1 MIRSLPLAVLTQ
13 TPKCWAIF
21 ISSAPRTISIYAFL
35 GKARRCELKRI
46 CFLMTS
52 FVLFCR
58 FLPVRAK
65 VVWLLAGPDPICSHE
80 TTVQPAVKEAHTML
94 QNLCPGKVSKL
105 LAVLALFISTS
116 TAFGQS
122 AAFTYQGRLT
132 DGGAAANGIYDMQ
145 FKLYDTATVGTRT
158 QIGSTLTQSTG
169 KGNGR

>member
-80 TTVQPAVKEAHTML
+80 ATRQTAVKEVTML
-94 QNLCPGKVSKL
+94 QDFSPGKRAKL
-105 LAVLALFISTS
+105 LIGLALFNRGS
-116 TAFGQS
+116 TA
-122 AAFTYQGRLT
+122 
-132 DGGAAANGIYDMQ
+132 
-145 FKLYDTATVGTRT
+145 V
-158 QIGSTLTQSTG
+158 
-169 KGNGR
+169 